1 MVVTIQ
7 CTLNAALSGSF
18 INQKLFFL
26 HQDGGKPV
34 QKSPGDL
41 GLPMTGRERSEY
53 IRWKRERD
61 QIDLER
67 LARHKNAKGEW
78 RRAWDVEKSEH
89 M

>member
-1 MVVTIQ
+1 
-7 CTLNAALSGSF
+7 
-18 INQKLFFL
+18 
-26 HQDGGKPV
+26 
-34 QKSPGDL
+34 SPGDL
-41 GLPMTGRERSEY
+41 SFPMTGRERSEY

-67 LARHKNAKGEW
+67 LARHKNSKGEW

>member
-1 MVVTIQ
+1 MVTVQ
-7 CTLNAALSGSF
+7 STLNAVVSDSF
-18 INQKLFFL
+18 INQKLL
-26 HQDGGKPV
+26 SLQQDGGKPV
-34 QKSPGDL
+34 QKSPGEL
-41 GLPMTGRERSEY
+41 SFPMSGRERSEY

>member
-1 MVVTIQ
+1 MLVTVRN
-7 CTLNAALSGSF
+7 TLNAALSDSF
-18 INQKLFFL
+18 VNQKLFSL

-34 QKSPGDL
+34 QKSSGDPNF
-41 GLPMTGRERSEY
+41 PMTGRERSEY